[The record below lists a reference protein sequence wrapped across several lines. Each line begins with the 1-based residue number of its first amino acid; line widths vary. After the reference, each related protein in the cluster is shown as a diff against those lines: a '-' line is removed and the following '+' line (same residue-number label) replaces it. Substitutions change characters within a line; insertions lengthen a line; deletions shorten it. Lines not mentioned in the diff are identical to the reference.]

1 MEEKQGNKGKFTTN
15 PWSLNFWTPLNM
27 DVLLDTIYLDR
38 MDMKKETLFMPL
50 WKMRKGDAISFL
62 LSIPMIQVSNL
73 KRCHGKTIVLMNEQ
87 LDSPYF
93 RTLWYNETIFASF
106 RKDGI
111 SWTIP
116 ISLPC
121 YPDFVLTLLIC
132 LLQEASRTRNWMRFS
147 SAAGG

>member
-1 MEEKQGNKGKFTTN
+1 MEEKQGNEGKFTIN

-93 RTLWYNETIFASF
+93 
-106 RKDGI
+106 
-111 SWTIP
+111 
-116 ISLPC
+116 
-121 YPDFVLTLLIC
+121 
-132 LLQEASRTRNWMRFS
+132 
-147 SAAGG
+147 